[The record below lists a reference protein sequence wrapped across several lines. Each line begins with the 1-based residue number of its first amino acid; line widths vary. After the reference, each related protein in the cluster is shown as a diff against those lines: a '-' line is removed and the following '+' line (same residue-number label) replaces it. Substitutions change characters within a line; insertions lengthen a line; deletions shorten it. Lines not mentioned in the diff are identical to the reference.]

1 MPLETDFTPD
11 DEGLAHALRL
21 LIDAKREPGI
31 PHGDPVAPLDLPE
44 RWPDAGVGGS
54 AALDALAATALRR
67 PTRLDHPGF
76 FAHMDPPTPWMTWA
90 ATAWAAAM
98 NQNLLHPD
106 SAPAARLLERRV
118 IEWLAPSFG
127 MDGGHLVPGS
137 TVANL
142 TALWAARELTGARRV
157 VASAVS
163 HLSVAK
169 AAAILGLEYV
179 AVPVDERER
188 MRVDALPDDLSD
200 AIVVLTAGTTAAGAV
215 DPLDAASTAAWRH
228 VDAAW
233 AGPLRLSSHA
243 AVLDGIERADS
254 VAVSAHKWF
263 YQPKESAL
271 VLFADAERA
280 HAAISIGG
288 GYLVAPNVGLLGSH
302 GAAALPLA
310 ATLLAWGRD
319 GLRARIDADMALAER
334 LAARIAAEP
343 ALELFAP
350 PETGVVVWRVRGV
363 DNAAVRDGVDG
374 AWVSTT
380 TVHDEVWLRS
390 VAANP
395 HADPDLVV
403 DAVLAAR

>member
-54 AALDALAATALRR
+54 AALDVLAATALRR